1 MATKTQTNYT
11 PEQTLEI
18 VELFASG
25 STVEQIAEKF
35 GKSARSIIAK
45 LSREGVY
52 KSKAKQTGSKRVTKA
67 DLLAQIERGLG
78 LAEGTLNSLEKG
90 SYEALEVLHREVL
103 ERETMAS

>member
-1 MATKTQTNYT
+1 MASKTVTNYT

-35 GKSARSIIAK
+35 GRSARSIIAK

-52 KSKAKQTGSKRVTKA
+52 KSKAKASGSKRITKA
-67 DLLAQIERGLG
+67 VLLEQIERELG
-78 LAEGTLNSLEKG
+78 LDEGTLASLEKG
-90 SYEALEVLHREVL
+90 SHEALEILHREIL
-103 ERETMAS
+103 EREQMES